1 MSEQLPLPTTR
12 AATGPRDRIVIIELS
27 LDAGHEVVDV
37 IACIRAGAAAWFEM
51 PARGVVDAALRPKDV
66 ERVLAVAQEIE
77 DEARRVHEAR
87 EAFFRAETKA
97 DAKAARKRER
107 ESGSTAPTPGPPAR
121 GRGVTEPGSRLED
134 TSAL

>member
-1 MSEQLPLPTTR
+1 MSDEQLPLPTR
-12 AATGPRDRIVIIELS
+12 ATSGPKDGIVIIELA
-27 LDAGHEVVDV
+27 LDRRHEVGDV
-37 IACIRAGAAAWFEM
+37 IACLRAGALAWEAS
-51 PARGVVDAALRPKDV
+51 PLRGIEQAFRPKDV
-66 ERVLAVAQEIE
+66 QHVFDVAQEIE

-87 EAFFRAETKA
+87 EAFYRAEAKA